1 DPHHRRTAH
10 RAARQFAGLRLQGAV
25 GAADS
30 RVRRSRNSCR
40 DLCAS
45 HGQSNGGSASNGKR
59 QAGGLRRVPAG
70 RGQARRRLPGA
81 LTMNRYAIIDAS
93 AFEDTAKALHYY
105 TQDLRHRSLFERQ
118 PEAALADLG
127 PWLLQLPD
135 HPHTQVDGWL
145 RALALE
151 KPVVAWLE
159 SRADFDAVFDHLEQ
173 CLDLRR
179 PDGKIAL

>member
-1 DPHHRRTAH
+1 
-10 RAARQFAGLRLQGAV
+10 
-25 GAADS
+25 
-30 RVRRSRNSCR
+30 
-40 DLCAS
+40 
-45 HGQSNGGSASNGKR
+45 
-59 QAGGLRRVPAG
+59 
-70 RGQARRRLPGA
+70 
-81 LTMNRYAIIDAS
+81 MNRYAIIDAS

-151 KPVVAWLE
+151 KPVDAWLE

-179 PDGKIAL
+179 PDGKIALLRFWDGRALLRLHRVFTQRQWRQLMGPVERWRFHMDGKPHTFEQPGTEAA